1 MVTQTGMANDF
12 GSSIASAI
20 LFHRNT
26 FGDLQ
31 KDMRFPLFP
40 VLLATLLLGACAN
53 KPGPAY
59 RAEQFAAVSPFE
71 YRTPLDPPEACA
83 VAQRALLSQ
92 GYQVDDQK
100 PQTVRGRKLFQPE
113 PGHHMELNITLVC
126 LPIHAGAVVYANTL
140 QTRYELKS
148 SSSSAGVSVAGMGSI
163 SLPWLSEKESLMKV
177 GEETVSEPDF
187 YRRQFQLI
195 DVCVD

>member
-1 MVTQTGMANDF
+1 MRGLCYPFAPQQY
-12 GSSIASAI
+12 S
-20 LFHRNT
+20 LFST
-26 FGDLQ
+26 
-31 KDMRFPLFP
+31 DMRYSLFFG
-40 VLLATLLLGACAN
+40 LLATFLVGACA
-53 KPGPAY
+53 KPAPAY

-71 YRTPLDPPEACA
+71 YRTPLTPQESCA
-83 VAQRALLSQ
+83 AAQRALLSQ

-126 LPIHAGAVVYANTL
+126 LPIQAGAVVYANAL

-177 GEETVSEPDF
+177 GEETVSDPDF
-187 YRRQFQLI
+187 YHRLFQLI
-195 DVCVD
+195 DSMDD

>member
-1 MVTQTGMANDF
+1 
-12 GSSIASAI
+12 
-20 LFHRNT
+20 
-26 FGDLQ
+26 
-31 KDMRFPLFP
+31 MRFLLLPA
-40 VLLATLLLGACAN
+40 LLASLLLGACA
-53 KPGPAY
+53 KPAPAY
-59 RAEQFAAVSPFE
+59 RAEQFTAASPFE
-71 YRTPLDPPEACA
+71 YRTPLNPQESCN

-126 LPIHAGAVVYANTL
+126 LPIQAGAVVYANAL

-177 GEETVSEPDF
+177 GEETVADPDF
-187 YRRQFQLI
+187 YRRLFELI
-195 DVCVD
+195 ESIDD